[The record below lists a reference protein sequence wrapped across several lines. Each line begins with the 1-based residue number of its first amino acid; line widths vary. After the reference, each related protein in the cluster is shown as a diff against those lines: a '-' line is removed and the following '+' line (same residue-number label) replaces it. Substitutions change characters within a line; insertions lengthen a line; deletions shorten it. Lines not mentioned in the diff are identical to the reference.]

1 MIQVDLL
8 FFLFRFSGKGC
19 VRMPWSSSVSGNRDF
34 LLTAGETCLTHS
46 ISALY
51 WSLKT
56 VSGTSSRLSRW
67 LCSALTRIK
76 STILWQTFWQDGKWE
91 QVLIVAIK
99 RRIEQITINVM
110 KSSRSIK
117 YFLLMYFLVALGPLL
132 LKAEGSEWCQFIFNL
147 LYLHCAGVGQLCPGA
162 RCQGVER
169 SRWACTPKW
178 KPLEGRFF
186 CGSKNS

>member
-56 VSGTSSRLSRW
+56 VSETSSRLSRW

-91 QVLIVAIK
+91 QVLIVATN

-117 YFLLMYFLVALGPLL
+117 YFSWYVLWLPWDRCYLKLKGLSDANLYLTFYIFTALGLV
-132 LKAEGSEWCQFIFNL
+132 SCVQ
-147 LYLHCAGVGQLCPGA
+147 VPGA
-162 RCQGVER
+162 RAWRG
-169 SRWACTPKW
+169 PG
-178 KPLEGRFF
+178 GRALPN
-186 CGSKNS
+186 GNR